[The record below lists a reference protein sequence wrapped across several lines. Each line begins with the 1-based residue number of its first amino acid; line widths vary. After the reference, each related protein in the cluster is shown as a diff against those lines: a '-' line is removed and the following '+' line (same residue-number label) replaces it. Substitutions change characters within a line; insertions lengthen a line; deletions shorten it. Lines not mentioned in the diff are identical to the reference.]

1 MVGVIA
7 TKYGEGKGGWSTKVC
22 RRVHGC
28 GLWRSINERWEIFSK
43 HMAFVVGDGTLT
55 RFGMIGGL
63 EIIHSL
69 SSILS
74 YTSVLIIRKLVFL
87 SFWVIR

>member
-1 MVGVIA
+1 
-7 TKYGEGKGGWSTKVC
+7 
-22 RRVHGC
+22 
-28 GLWRSINERWEIFSK
+28 
-43 HMAFVVGDGTLT
+43 MAFVVGDGTLT

-74 YTSVLIIRKLVFL
+74 YTSVLIIRKLVFGNFFG
-87 SFWVIR
+87 SSNKWDFWNLRFYRNFHD